1 MIPRA
6 LVTILTTHEKY
17 LGALTISIDC
27 SEMGQRHLFKGPS
40 DTHAVWVNNHS
51 PREKQANVH
60 NQVAI
65 LPNTNLTS
73 ILSTLSFIFRLH
85 HCRF

>member
-17 LGALTISIDC
+17 LGALTIPIDC
-27 SEMGQRHLFKGPS
+27 SEMGQKHHFKGPS
-40 DTHAVWVNNHS
+40 DSHAVWVNNHT

-60 NQVAI
+60 NQVAS
-65 LPNTNLTS
+65 LPNNNLTNKS
-73 ILSTLSFIFRLH
+73 IKYTFFYI
-85 HCRF
+85 